1 MKWPGPGGLT
11 PAVALIRHARL
22 RAAWDFLCHSGKLLE
37 GAPVVNAAATGL
49 REEKAHRSGCR
60 ALAGKSARS
69 AAANLTGPVSGRLRG
84 LDRRKH
90 RRAPFTKVV
99 TAGTVVINPAL
110 HIAVIWPGGNSNH
123 GKTGQQHAHDR
134 PHANQ
139 AAQIP
144 HNFPHKRSVAIRRL
158 QLSHLITY
166 NNYFNSRQ

>member
-1 MKWPGPGGLT
+1 MPACARHGISFAIQASCLKALLLST
-11 PAVALIRHARL
+11 PPQ
-22 RAAWDFLCHSGKLLE
+22 RASGKKKPI
-37 GAPVVNAAATGL
+37 AQD
-49 REEKAHRSGCR
+49 
-60 ALAGKSARS
+60 AGRLPENPPGS